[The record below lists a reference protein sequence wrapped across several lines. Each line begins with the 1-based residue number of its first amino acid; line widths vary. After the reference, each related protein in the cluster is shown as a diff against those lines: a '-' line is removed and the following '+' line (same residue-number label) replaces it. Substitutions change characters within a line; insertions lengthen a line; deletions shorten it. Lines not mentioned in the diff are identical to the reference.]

1 MCLPESPPDSSS
13 DGCLTSPQ
21 WESSPNI
28 IIVLHDQEF
37 IIIFIFTISRYDPG
51 HFDNGTYPGSMIT
64 GYQDP
69 PLYSHTQFPLRH
81 PRSCYLWSINNNL
94 HLTFISW
101 MKPWQKHKFIQ
112 FEITASTT
120 EVQRSASVHQGRSER
135 RSTSPTKIFQRWAAP
150 PLLFFQLW
158 ISWTYQELPWKLSWN
173 WHFQGG
179 LLTTPSARGW
189 GTTIPSKGPDR
200 CSLPTKHQKNL
211 NLTLDSYFD
220 DHHN

>member
-1 MCLPESPPDSSS
+1 MTSF
-13 DGCLTSPQ
+13 LTIP
-21 WESSPNI
+21 
-28 IIVLHDQEF
+28 
-37 IIIFIFTISRYDPG
+37 SRYDPG

-120 EVQRSASVHQGRSER
+120 EVQRSASAHQGRSER
-135 RSTSPTKIFQRWAAP
+135 LSTSPTKISRRWAV
-150 PLLFFQLW
+150 PLLIWISW
-158 ISWTYQELPWKLSWN
+158 ISWTSIKFVFLN
-173 WHFQGG
+173 WQYPGG
-179 LLTTPSARGW
+179 LLTTPSACGW
-189 GTTIPSKGPDR
+189 STTIPSKGSDR
-200 CSLPTKHQKNL
+200 YRFSEVNSKGFRQLHPPPKNTDITKG
-211 NLTLDSYFD
+211 
-220 DHHN
+220 